1 MSVARQIESELSTF
15 YPQGELKALVRLLLY
30 EVAGWESTDLLTHP
44 EWTLTPVQQTKIDDA
59 VARLKRY
66 EPIQYIVGHVDFC
79 GATISVDKNVLIPRP
94 ETAELIDLV
103 EKNVPKN
110 AHLLDIGTGS
120 GCIAIAL
127 AKRLPEAHITAYDIS
142 DDALNIARKNAEQN
156 GVQINF
162 EKIDILNAPKI
173 SQKFDAIVSNPPYVM
188 QREKSQMQPNVLDYE
203 PALALFVADDEPLI
217 FYDRIADFAKTNLTD
232 GGKLFFEINHLL
244 AHETAELMLKKGLS
258 SAELVKDCF
267 EKERFLIVRSEN

>member
-15 YPQGELKALVRLLLY
+15 YPQGELKALVRLLLF
-30 EVAGWESTDLLTHP
+30 EVAGWEPTDLLTHP
-44 EWTLTPVQQTKIDDA
+44 EWMLTPAQQAKIDDT

-66 EPIQYIVGHVDFC
+66 EPIQYIVGHTDFC
-79 GATISVDKNVLIPRP
+79 GAQISVDKNVLIPRP
-94 ETAELIDLV
+94 ETAELVDLV

-110 AHLLDIGTGS
+110 TRLLDIGTGS

-142 DDALNIARKNAEQN
+142 GDALKLARKNAEQN
-156 GVQINF
+156 GVKINF
-162 EKIDILNAPKI
+162 EKIDILNAPAI
-173 SQKFDAIVSNPPYVM
+173 NQKFDAIVSNPPYVM

-203 PALALFVADDEPLI
+203 PALALFVADDNPLI

-244 AHETAELMLKKGLS
+244 AHETAELMLKKGFS
-258 SAELVKDCF
+258 SAELVKDSF
-267 EKERFLIVRSEN
+267 EKERFLIVRNYE

>member
-15 YPQGELKALVRLLLY
+15 YPQGELKALVRLLLF
-30 EVAGWESTDLLTHP
+30 EVAGWEPTDLLIHP
-44 EWTLTPVQQTKIDDA
+44 EWTLTAAQQAKIDDA

-66 EPIQYIVGHVDFC
+66 EPIQYIVGKTDFC
-79 GATISVDKNVLIPRP
+79 GARISVDKNVLIPRP
-94 ETAELIDLV
+94 ETAELVDLV
-103 EKNVPKN
+103 VQNVPKN

-142 DDALNIARKNAEQN
+142 DGALNLARKNAEQN
-156 GVQINF
+156 GVKIHF

-217 FYDRIADFAKTNLTD
+217 FYDRIADFAKTNLAD
-232 GGKLFFEINHLL
+232 NGKLFFEINHLL
-244 AHETAELMLKKGLS
+244 AHETADLMLKKGFC
-258 SAELVKDCF
+258 SAKLVDDSF
-267 EKERFLIVRSEN
+267 EKERFLIIRSEE